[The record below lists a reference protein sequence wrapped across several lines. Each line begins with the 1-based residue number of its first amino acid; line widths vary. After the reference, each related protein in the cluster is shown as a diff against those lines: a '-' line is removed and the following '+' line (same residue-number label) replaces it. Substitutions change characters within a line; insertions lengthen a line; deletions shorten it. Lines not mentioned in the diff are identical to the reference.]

1 MILQALVN
9 YYEQLALRGE
19 ISKPGWQEAKV
30 SFALNLSG
38 DGGLLNVLPLKTEDR
53 QEKRTVERLPK
64 IQVPVQEKKASG
76 IASNFLCENAA
87 YLLGLDAKGKPER
100 TKKCFAAC
108 RERHLALLDGVDGPE
123 AEAICAFFRTWNPE
137 EAAGHPA
144 VEPYLEDLKA
154 GGNLVFRI
162 GERYAQDV
170 PAIAAAWD
178 AACAASDGPVMQC
191 LVTGERAPVAR
202 LHAAV
207 KGVPG
212 AQPTGASIVS
222 FNAPAYESYGHDDEQ
237 GLNAPVSEYAA
248 FAYTTA
254 LNRLLGDRDHRL
266 LLGDAVVVFWA
277 EDADPVYTDIF
288 ALSMDPQEEGQKT
301 LRDILTKLSD
311 RRPVAE
317 GVDVKVPFYVL
328 GLSPNAARLSI
339 RFFLRDSFG
348 GFLENIRRHYE
359 RLEIV
364 KAGFE
369 PEYLS
374 PYWML
379 RETVHSASSDKAASP
394 VMAGAVLRAVLTGA
408 PYPAALYVNTMLRV
422 RAERSVTRG
431 KAAILKACLLT
442 RPHND
447 SYKEVLTVALN
458 EQSDYTPYVLG
469 RAFSLLENIQE
480 SAGGA
485 TTVKDRYFNSACATP
500 GTVFPLLLRL
510 KNSHMRVLKREKAGL
525 AVTLER
531 ELGGLLNQIDEFPKR
546 LSLEEQGAFLLGYY
560 HQTQKRYEKKE
571 DKSHV

>member
-53 QEKRTVERLPK
+53 QGKRTVERLPK

-87 YLLGLDAKGKPER
+87 YLLDLDAKGKPER

-108 RERHLALLDGVDGPE
+108 RERHLALLDGV
-123 AEAICAFFRTWNPE
+123 
-137 EAAGHPA
+137 
-144 VEPYLEDLKA
+144 
-154 GGNLVFRI
+154 
-162 GERYAQDV
+162 
-170 PAIAAAWD
+170 
-178 AACAASDGPVMQC
+178 DGPVMQC

-328 GLSPNAARLSI
+328 GLSHNAARLSI

-379 RETVHSASSDKAASP
+379 RETVHSASSDKAPSP

-422 RAERSVTRG
+422 RAERSVIRG

-469 RAFSLLENIQE
+469 RVFSLLENIQE
-480 SAGGA
+480 STGGA

-546 LSLEEQGAFLLGYY
+546 LSLEEQGTFLLGYY